1 MRAPEDVLSAVSVVL
16 VGSMLIVGSVVENAP
31 TGLWVLIW
39 ATVAS
44 LVVTAVVVA
53 RRRRWIRF
61 AVALALLAF
70 SLLYAFLV
78 WFVSGISFAR
88 GLG

>member
-1 MRAPEDVLSAVSVVL
+1 MSAVAVVL
-16 VGSMLIVGSVVENAP
+16 IASMLIVGSVVENAP
-31 TGLWVLIW
+31 TGLWVSIW

-44 LVVTAVVVA
+44 LVVTAVLVA

-61 AVALALLAF
+61 AVTLALLGF

-78 WFVSGISFAR
+78 WFVSGISFAL
-88 GLG
+88 GLR